1 MARLRSCSHA
11 TVQVFFSGLMNTI
24 AIISQKGGAGKTT
37 VALHLAVSSTRAG
50 RNTAIIDLD
59 PQASAA
65 SWRDRREAA
74 LPVVLSAHAS
84 RLTPEIARV
93 RQTEGDMLYLD
104 TAPHDNDATLKVAD
118 AADLVLIPCRTA
130 IMDLEAIQST
140 LRLVRTT
147 GTPTFVV
154 LNAVAP
160 AGHDADHA
168 AVTLTDLAIEVC
180 PVRLGQRVALARAL
194 ITGQAAQ
201 EIEPNGKAA
210 TEIEQLHDF
219 ITAHLQLCKVTA

>member
-1 MARLRSCSHA
+1 
-11 TVQVFFSGLMNTI
+11 
-24 AIISQKGGAGKTT
+24 
-37 VALHLAVSSTRAG
+37 
-50 RNTAIIDLD
+50 
-59 PQASAA
+59 
-65 SWRDRREAA
+65 
-74 LPVVLSAHAS
+74 
-84 RLTPEIARV
+84 
-93 RQTEGDMLYLD
+93 MLYLD
-104 TAPHDNDATLKVAD
+104 TAPHDNDATLTVAD

-130 IMDLEAIQST
+130 ILDLEAIQST

-147 GTPTFVV
+147 GTPAFVV

-168 AVTLTDLAIEVC
+168 AATLTDLAIEVC

>member
-1 MARLRSCSHA
+1 MALFRTCSHA
-11 TVQVFFSGLMNTI
+11 AVQVFFSGLMNTI

-65 SWRDRREAA
+65 SWGDRREAA

-147 GTPTFVV
+147 GTPAFVV

-168 AVTLTDLAIEVC
+168 AATLTDLLPAGPSC
-180 PVRLGQRVALARAL
+180 YQTSPGA
-194 ITGQAAQ
+194 
-201 EIEPNGKAA
+201 
-210 TEIEQLHDF
+210 
-219 ITAHLQLCKVTA
+219 

>member
-1 MARLRSCSHA
+1 MEYLHSCRHVA
-11 TVQVFFSGLMNTI
+11 VQVFFLELMNTI

-65 SWRDRREAA
+65 SWGDRREAA

-147 GTPTFVV
+147 GTPAFVV

-168 AVTLTDLAIEVC
+168 AATLTDLAIEVC

>member
-1 MARLRSCSHA
+1 
-11 TVQVFFSGLMNTI
+11 
-24 AIISQKGGAGKTT
+24 
-37 VALHLAVSSTRAG
+37 
-50 RNTAIIDLD
+50 
-59 PQASAA
+59 
-65 SWRDRREAA
+65 
-74 LPVVLSAHAS
+74 
-84 RLTPEIARV
+84 
-93 RQTEGDMLYLD
+93 MLYLD
-104 TAPHDNDATLKVAD
+104 TAPHDNGRHTEGPLTP
-118 AADLVLIPCRTA
+118 ADLVLIPCRTA

-168 AVTLTDLAIEVC
+168 AATLTDLAIEVC

-201 EIEPNGKAA
+201 EIEPNGKGC
-210 TEIEQLHDF
+210 H
-219 ITAHLQLCKVTA
+219 

>member
-104 TAPHDNDATLKVAD
+104 TAPHDNDALSHTASGARPGIQHCAGLKS
-118 AADLVLIPCRTA
+118 AA
-130 IMDLEAIQST
+130 S
-140 LRLVRTT
+140 
-147 GTPTFVV
+147 
-154 LNAVAP
+154 P
-160 AGHDADHA
+160 ASN
-168 AVTLTDLAIEVC
+168 
-180 PVRLGQRVALARAL
+180 PV
-194 ITGQAAQ
+194 
-201 EIEPNGKAA
+201 K
-210 TEIEQLHDF
+210 
-219 ITAHLQLCKVTA
+219 